1 MCTCACVHVVYVG
14 LCSCCV
20 RMAYLKHGLIFCIL
34 EGWLSLIRRSFTSDN
49 NYSQC
54 CNYPACISININN
67 PFISNDHQII
77 RGNYNAISDYP
88 RTNMPLFCITE
99 TEPSKMHNIRPCVL
113 IRSWCTCGACVYV
126 AYACLFSCCSVRNW
140 PRVTHYG

>member
-1 MCTCACVHVVYVG
+1 
-14 LCSCCV
+14 
-20 RMAYLKHGLIFCIL
+20 MAYLKHGLIFCIL
-34 EGWLSLIRRSFTSDN
+34 EGWLSLIRRSFISDN

-77 RGNYNAISDYP
+77 WRNYNAISDLP

-99 TEPSKMHNIRPCVL
+99 TEPSKMRNIRPCVSGRISIMHIPSIKL
-113 IRSWCTCGACVYV
+113 SMAISLLNIVVQICGIKP
-126 AYACLFSCCSVRNW
+126 L
-140 PRVTHYG
+140 RVI